1 MKLSSKRAIF
11 FDKDGTLNYS
21 VFWKDKYRAPRK
33 VSETFFYKGLTEK
46 FQILN
51 ELDFLIFLVT
61 NQPDISNGDIDT
73 INYSGI
79 VNHIKKNFDIV
90 EVATCVHPSKQ
101 QCLCR
106 KPSPKMLF
114 DLSSKHNIELKN
126 SWMIGDRISDI
137 KAGKLAGCKTILIRR
152 ESDVFSMY
160 DSKPD
165 HLASST
171 SDAILRILEEHN
183 NS

>member
-1 MKLSSKRAIF
+1 MRLSSKRAIF

-21 VFWKDKYRAPRK
+21 VFWKNKYRAPRI

-46 FQILN
+46 LQLLK

-61 NQPDISNGDIDT
+61 NQPDISYGDIEST
-73 INYSGI
+73 NYSEM
-79 VNHIKKNFDIV
+79 VNHIQKSFDIV
-90 EVATCVHPSKQ
+90 EVATCIHPIQK

-137 KAGKLAGCKTILIRR
+137 NAGKSAGCKTILIRR
-152 ESDVFSMY
+152 ESDMFSVY

-165 HLASST
+165 YLVSST
-171 SDAILRILEEHN
+171 GDAILKILEEHN
-183 NS
+183 N